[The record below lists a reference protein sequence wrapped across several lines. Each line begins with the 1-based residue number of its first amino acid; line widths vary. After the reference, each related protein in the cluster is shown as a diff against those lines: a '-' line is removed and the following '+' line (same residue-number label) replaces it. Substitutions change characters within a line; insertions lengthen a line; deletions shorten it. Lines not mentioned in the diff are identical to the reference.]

1 MNKLK
6 KAAAA
11 LCASAMLLGPAQFL
25 PGKITVTDYAAAASD
40 VISDP
45 DLIMRYDSQAGT
57 HSTDNAFD
65 NDESFYKALPLGNG
79 RIGAMVYGNCP
90 TEWIDLNECTVW
102 SAGPGSNDREGAA
115 DYLKEVQQLLSAG
128 KYKEAN
134 DIIGSK
140 MIGGGQAKYQK
151 VGMLKIASGHEN
163 VTDYSR
169 QLDMNTGV
177 ASTEYNCGGKHY
189 IRESFV
195 SYPDQVMVT
204 RISCSDSGSVSFSAG
219 YDGLLNG
226 KVSIDGDTIIATGH
240 GDDDCWTRGAVY
252 YCARTKIIPDGGS
265 LSAGDGRLNVSGAD
279 SVTLVTAIRTNFI
292 DAQTCNG
299 DEKGDSAKDLKKV
312 DGMTYDELYK
322 RHSDDFSELMHRV
335 DLDLGGNS
343 AVTNSKTVETRI
355 SEFGK
360 TNDPKMVK
368 LLYQYGRYLMISG
381 SRGAQAMNLQG
392 IWNKYTNPAWGS
404 KSTTNINYEMNYWP
418 ALTTNL
424 SECFIP
430 FVEKAKALTVN
441 GSKTAKTQYGIDE
454 GWVLHHNTD
463 IWNRTGPID
472 GQWGLW
478 PTGGAWIS
486 NMLYDAYKFNQD
498 ESYLADVYPVI
509 KGSTAFLNKLMTTQ
523 EIDGQTYM
531 VISPSASPEL
541 PLPGYAWDDNV
552 YCSYSVTMDNAIC
565 RELFQDT
572 AKAAAQ
578 LGVDDS
584 FRTEIEGKLDMI
596 RPPQTGKYGQLTEWA
611 YDWDNPNETHRHISH
626 IYGLFPGN
634 EYSPS
639 TNKKISA
646 AAATALEHRGDAGT
660 GWSEAWKLNCWARL
674 EDGEHAYNL
683 VKLLISPVNGTESGR
698 LYANLWDA
706 HPPFQIDGN
715 FGFTSG
721 VTEMLLQSQNDEI
734 SLLPALPSAWETGHV
749 NGLCARG
756 NFEISEMSWEGGILT
771 GAAILSKSGGV
782 CTVRYGNKRVCF
794 MTEKGKTYHLDGR
807 LKVTEKVQ
815 LIGNIAPNG
824 KATSSSNPADEAI
837 DGSASTAWTG
847 EKGANSYEIT
857 VDLGEVT
864 DIYKWGIRFG
874 GGNDIA
880 RSMTIL
886 YSSDGENWEKADEL
900 SGNTKNYFCRNI
912 KPVKARY
919 FAIETM
925 LPTQKNDG
933 AAKICEFEIYGP
945 SEEQTS
951 GISPYFR
958 SIEAEDSDVLLG
970 GIKIENNEGYSDIG
984 YIQNG
989 SAFVVCDLDFFLGA
1003 ASFKIKAS
1011 SAGDGGAVELHL
1023 GSVSG
1028 PVVGKCDISPTG
1040 EWSDYK
1046 EFTCN
1051 MAGCSGLQD
1060 VYIVCRGEDGYLFNV
1075 DSISFVPLY
1084 GDVNDDGEFSVADVV
1099 KLQKWLISSKGAT
1112 VENWKAGDIT
1122 EDKVLNVFDLIL
1134 LKRALVKAKL
1144 VK

>member
-1 MNKLK
+1 MQKIK
-6 KAAAA
+6 KAVAAV
-11 LCASAMLLGPAQFL
+11 CVSAMLLGPAQFM
-25 PGKITVTDYAAAASD
+25 PGRPALNDYTAAAAD
-40 VISDP
+40 IISDP
-45 DLIMRYDSQAGT
+45 DLIMRYTTQAGT

-115 DYLKEVQQLLSAG
+115 DYLKEVQQLISAG

-151 VGMLKIASGHEN
+151 VGMLKIATGHEN
-163 VTDYSR
+163 VSDYSR

-177 ASTEYNCGGKHY
+177 STTEYTSGGKRY

-204 RISCSDSGSVSFSAG
+204 RVSCKDAGSVSFSLG

-226 KVSIDGDTIIATGH
+226 SVSTDGDTIIATGH

-252 YCARTKIIPDGGS
+252 YCARTKVIPEGGS
-265 LSAGDGRLNVSGAD
+265 LGAANNRINVEGAD
-279 SVTLVTAIRTNFI
+279 SVTIVTAIRTNFI
-292 DAQTCNG
+292 DSQTCNG
-299 DEKGDSAKDLKKV
+299 DEKGDSAKDLQRV
-312 DGMTYDELYK
+312 SGMSYDELYK
-322 RHSDDFSELMHRV
+322 RHAEDFSEIMHRV
-335 DLDLGGNS
+335 DIDLGGDS
-343 AVTNSKTVETRI
+343 SVTNAKTVETRI

-368 LLYQYGRYLMISG
+368 LLYQYGRYLMVSG
-381 SRGAQAMNLQG
+381 SRGGQAMNLQG
-392 IWNKYTNPAWGS
+392 IWNKYSAPAWGS

-424 SECFIP
+424 SECFEP

-441 GSKTAKTQYGIDE
+441 GSKTAKVQYGIDK

-478 PTGGAWIS
+478 PTGGAWIC
-486 NMLYDAYKFNQD
+486 NMLYDAYQFNQD
-498 ESYLADVYPVI
+498 EEYLAEVYPVI
-509 KGSTAFLNKLMTTQ
+509 KGSTEFLNELMIPQ
-523 EIDGQTYM
+523 EINGQTYM

-541 PLPGYAWDDNV
+541 GLPGYGWNDNV

-572 AKAAAQ
+572 VWAAET
-578 LGVDDS
+578 LGVDAD
-584 FRTEIEGKLDMI
+584 FRSDVEKNLSMI

-639 TNKKISA
+639 TNKEISA

-721 VTEMLLQSQNDEI
+721 VTEMLLQSQNNEI
-734 SLLPALPSAWETGHV
+734 SLLPALPSAWETGHA

-756 NFEISEMSWEGGILT
+756 NFEVSEMTWESGRLT
-771 GAAILSKSGGV
+771 GATILSKSGGV
-782 CTVRYGNKRVCF
+782 CTVRYGNKRICF
-794 MTEKGKTYHLDGR
+794 ETEKGGSYHLDGR
-807 LKVTEKVQ
+807 LKLTENVQ
-815 LIGNIAPNG
+815 LIGNIAVNG
-824 KATSSSNPADEAI
+824 KASASNGEAAGAI
-837 DGSASTAWTG
+837 DGSAATAW
-847 EKGANSYEIT
+847 EAAKGAKSYWLT
-857 VDLGEVT
+857 VDLGEKT
-864 DIYKWGIRFG
+864 DISKWAVRFG
-874 GGNDIA
+874 GGNTNA
-880 RSMTIL
+880 RDMKL
-886 YSSDGENWEKADEL
+886 QYSSDGESWKDIDAV
-900 SGNTKNYFCRNI
+900 SGNTKTTFCRNI
-912 KPVKARY
+912 PVTAARY
-919 FAIETM
+919 FRLQLLT
-925 LPTQKNDG
+925 PTQDNEGGTKV
-933 AAKICEFEIYGP
+933 CEFELYGATDV
-945 SEEQTS
+945 QIS
-951 GISPYFR
+951 GISPY
-958 SIEAEDSDVLLG
+958 SAPIEAEDSDVMLG
-970 GIKIENNEGYSDIG
+970 GIQIENNNGYSDIG
-984 YIQNG
+984 YIRNG
-989 SAFVVCDLDFFLGA
+989 SVFAVCDLDFYLGA
-1003 ASFKIKAS
+1003 ASFSIKAS
-1011 SAGDGGAVELHL
+1011 SAGDGGTAELHL
-1023 GSVSG
+1023 GSASG
-1028 PVVGKCDISPTG
+1028 PVIGECAITPTDDWA
-1040 EWSDYK
+1040 EYK
-1046 EFTCN
+1046 EFSCKLGRC
-1051 MAGCSGLQD
+1051 MGLQD
-1060 VYIVCRGEDGYLFNV
+1060 IYIVCKGDDGYLFNV
-1075 DSISFVPLY
+1075 DNFSFKPLY
-1084 GDVNDDGEFSVADVV
+1084 GDVNDDGEFSTADVV
-1099 KLQKWLISSKGAT
+1099 KLQRWVSGKSDTTL
-1112 VENWKAGDIT
+1112 ENWAAGDIT
-1122 EDKVLNVFDLIL
+1122 DDSSLTVFDLIL
-1134 LKRALVKAKL
+1134 LRRALFHRK
-1144 VK
+1144 